1 MIRALRGRVRR
12 VIRRFGLGTRVDAAL
27 VIAHLLLAVA
37 VCLANPWLFLGG
49 WALATIADWHST
61 NWDVPSTMSRM
72 MRLLR
77 DHYCGFEGRT
87 AIREALL
94 IGLLA
99 HTRNSGALVVLGA
112 FVLLRLARIP
122 SGRLVAD
129 TLKVRN
135 LPILSRNID
144 VSALRIVDTPRVYA
158 RVAATKVYLVSSL
171 LVAAG
176 ATPALGENVRWPL
189 WAGCGL
195 GLLVAAV
202 WYGWLRQEWRRH
214 RSMASGEQA
223 LALVQRWVREHQ
235 PRTVLHFSGME
246 GSAYQVNMWL
256 DTLAELD
263 GGVLLLLR
271 DPHMMNDLGTT
282 RLPVFCIP
290 SSVGVMGLD
299 LSCVKVFLYAGNV
312 GYNISTLRLSTAK
325 HVFIGHGDSDKS
337 ASVNP
342 FSKVYDQI
350 WTAGRA
356 GADRYATAR
365 VGVPAEDLVEVGRPQ
380 LGGIATGAR
389 RGQVTTVLYAPT
401 WEGWEDQTGSNSLL
415 SAGENIIRQLL
426 AAPGELRV
434 LYRPHPFTGKRDPKQ
449 SEADERIRKMLAKA
463 NAARPGPRDS
473 GADLAKAEAELR
485 RVRTELAELL
495 RWDRRP
501 GADPLEQSRDGLLDA
516 AKAARIAELR
526 TLENT
531 LFWASVPPWEHRVL
545 TPGGTSLYSCFN
557 ESDAL
562 VSDISSVVS
571 DFVASGKPYAIADV
585 ASLGAEEFR
594 RRNTAARAALILGAD
609 GSGIAELLAVLRGD
623 APDTLAEDRRQ
634 LKDYL
639 LGPDEPSSME
649 RFKAAASQ
657 LAQEMDLVRELRQ
670 REASPEG
677 AAV

>member
-1 MIRALRGRVRR
+1 MISVLRARARR
-12 VIRRFGLGTRVDAAL
+12 SIRRFGLGTRVDAAL
-27 VIAHLLLAVA
+27 VFAHLLLAVA
-37 VCLANPWLFLGG
+37 VVLANPWLFLAG
-49 WALATIADWHST
+49 WALATVADWHST
-61 NWDVPSTMSRM
+61 DWDVPSTMSRM

-99 HTRNSGALVVLGA
+99 HTRNSGALVVLAA

-122 SGRLVAD
+122 SGKLVAD
-129 TLKVRN
+129 TLKARN
-135 LPILSRNID
+135 LPIQSRNID
-144 VSALRIVDTPRVYA
+144 VSSLRIVDTPRVYA

-176 ATPALGENVRWPL
+176 AAPAMGADVRWPL

-195 GLLVAAV
+195 GLLGAVA
-202 WYGWLRQEWRRH
+202 WYGWLRQEQRRH

-223 LALVQRWVREHQ
+223 LALVQNWVHQ
-235 PRTVLHFSGME
+235 HRPQTVLHFSGME

-263 GGVLLLLR
+263 GEVLLLLR
-271 DPHMMNDLGTT
+271 DPHIVNDLATT

-290 SSVGVMGLD
+290 ASVDVMALD

-312 GYNISTLRLSTAK
+312 GFNISTLRLGSAK

-356 GADRYATAR
+356 GADRYAMAR
-365 VGVPAEDLVEVGRPQ
+365 VGVPPEDLVEVGRPQ
-380 LGGIATGAR
+380 LGGIDTGPRA
-389 RGQVTTVLYAPT
+389 GQVTTVLYAPT
-401 WEGWEDQTGSNSLL
+401 WEGWEDNLGSNSLL
-415 SAGENIIRQLL
+415 TAGENIVRQLL
-426 AAPGELRV
+426 AAPGQVRV
-434 LYRPHPFTGKRDPKQ
+434 LYRPHPFTGKRDPKL
-449 SEADERIRKMLAKA
+449 SEVDARVRKLLAKA
-463 NAARPGPRDS
+463 NAARPASPGS
-473 GADLAKAEAELR
+473 GEQLAKAEAELR
-485 RVRTELAELL
+485 RVRAELAELL

-501 GADPLEQSRDGLLDA
+501 GADPWERSRDGLLDA
-516 AKAARIAELR
+516 ATAARIAELR
-526 TLENT
+526 ALENT
-531 LFWASVPPWEHRVL
+531 LFWASLPPWEHRVL
-545 TPGGTSLYSCFN
+545 TPEGTSLYSCFN

-571 DFVASGKPYAIADV
+571 DFIASGKPYAIADT
-585 ASLGAEEFR
+585 AGLGTEEFR

-609 GSGIAELLAVLRGD
+609 GSGVGELLAVLRGD
-623 APDTLAEDRRQ
+623 EPDGLAEDRRQ

-649 RFKAAASQ
+649 RFRAAASQ

-670 REASPEG
+670 RDASPEG